1 LTSRCVSCHNNT
13 TAVGVPAT
21 HMNSKLDCASCHSYP
36 DWTLMHFRHTA
47 STYPGDHRAAL
58 VCSACHTSNTELIP
72 WTAPANA
79 GSCAG
84 CHTKDFKAAAHP
96 KTTGG
101 ILYTSS
107 ELRDCAGACHV
118 YSDASLKTIVK
129 SRPGPYHRPSN
140 VAFKH

>member
-1 LTSRCVSCHNNT
+1 
-13 TAVGVPAT
+13 
-21 HMNSKLDCASCHSYP
+21 M
-36 DWTLMHFRHTA
+36 
-47 STYPGDHRAAL
+47 

-72 WTAPANA
+72 WASPANA

-129 SRPGPYHRPSN
+129 SQPGPYHRPSN